1 MIRAFL
7 SRMLNILAFTISKS
21 HFINFNI
28 SLYNPPNIKTSIIL
42 PLHLN
47 ILFLCFLYSFFLFFQ
62 ITTIKQILSNIFFFT
77 ILLQWAARHS
87 SSLQLDCQKR
97 RRFES
102 IDGVCFLVFIAFCM
116 LNFSIYSNQEECK
129 NKQKN
134 KFEGYKACN
143 NSEFL

>member
-21 HFINFNI
+21 HSINFNI

-62 ITTIKQILSNIFFFT
+62 ITTIK
-77 ILLQWAARHS
+77 QWAARHS